1 MPTYT
6 FSRRSRIASPA
17 AALFEWHKRPGAFE
31 RLSPPWE
38 KVRVLERSGGIGPG
52 DRLVV
57 LVPVAPLVHSR
68 WTVEHRDY
76 IEGRQFRDVQL
87 RGPFAH
93 WVHTH
98 RVEPEGPNASVLDD
112 SIEYRLPLGPLGARF
127 GAPLVR
133 AKLERLFRYRH
144 AVTAADLTRHQ
155 QFADRAALRVAI
167 TGSTGLI
174 GSALVPFL
182 TAGGHAVRRLVR
194 PRSSASARG
203 TPPASGV
210 GETVHWDPD
219 RGQLDPEA
227 LEGVD
232 AVVHLAGES
241 VSERWTAEHKR
252 AILESRI
259 RGTGLL
265 AQTLAQLRRPPQ
277 VFVSVSAVGFY
288 GDGGQRLLDES
299 SPPGSDFLAHVA
311 QQWEAAARP
320 AAERG
325 IRVVHPRFGVVLSPA
340 GGALGR
346 LLPVFKLYGG
356 GKLGSG
362 NQWMSWVALDDV
374 VGAIHHLLFTESL
387 AGPVNV
393 VAPNPVTN
401 ETFGKTLGHVLHR
414 PAAMAVPG
422 FAVRAMFGEMAEVML
437 LAGQRLT
444 PRRLLES
451 GFQFRHP
458 HLEEALRF
466 ELGRE

>member
-6 FSRRSRIASPA
+6 FSARSPVAAPA
-17 AALFEWHKRPGAFE
+17 AALFAWHKRPGAFE

-38 KVRVLERSGGIGPG
+38 KVRVLERSGGIEPG
-52 DRLVV
+52 DRIVV
-57 LVPVAPLVHSR
+57 RVPVAPLVHSR

-76 IEGRQFRDVQL
+76 LEGRQFRDVQL
-87 RGPFAH
+87 RGPFTH

-98 RVEPEGPNASVLDD
+98 RVEPVGLDASVLDD
-112 SIEYRLPLGPLGARF
+112 SIEYRLPLGPLGALF
-127 GAPLVR
+127 GAPIVR

-155 QFADRAALRVAI
+155 QFAGRAALRVAI

-194 PRSSASARG
+194 PRSTAARG
-203 TPPASGV
+203 TSSAVDV
-210 GETVHWDPD
+210 GEAVHWDPD

-252 AILESRI
+252 AILGSRI

-265 AQTLAQLRRPPQ
+265 AQTLAQLRRPPK
-277 VFVSVSAVGFY
+277 VFVSVSAVGVY

-311 QQWEAAARP
+311 QEWEAAARP
-320 AAERG
+320 AVERG
-325 IRVVHPRFGVVLSPA
+325 IRVVHPRFGLVLSPA
-340 GGALGR
+340 GGALGK
-346 LLPVFKLYGG
+346 LL
-356 GKLGSG
+356 
-362 NQWMSWVALDDV
+362 
-374 VGAIHHLLFTESL
+374 
-387 AGPVNV
+387 
-393 VAPNPVTN
+393 
-401 ETFGKTLGHVLHR
+401 
-414 PAAMAVPG
+414 
-422 FAVRAMFGEMAEVML
+422 
-437 LAGQRLT
+437 
-444 PRRLLES
+444 
-451 GFQFRHP
+451 
-458 HLEEALRF
+458 
-466 ELGRE
+466 